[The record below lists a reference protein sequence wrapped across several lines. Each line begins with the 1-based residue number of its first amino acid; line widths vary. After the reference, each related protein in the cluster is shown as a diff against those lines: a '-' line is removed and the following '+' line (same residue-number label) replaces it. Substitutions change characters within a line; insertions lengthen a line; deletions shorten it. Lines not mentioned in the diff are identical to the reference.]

1 VADAKSRP
9 GVITVANSGVGSHTH
24 IVSTAL
30 FNAAGV
36 QVVEVPYGAAQVV
49 PSLLGGHVDAMVQL
63 PAALSAH
70 LKSGSIRVL
79 AALIPSRDPAL
90 PEVPTARE
98 QGVDVALEAW
108 RGIAAPKG
116 TPKPVISMLE
126 GAIRQT
132 VATSEYA
139 KASADLG
146 VRPAYLPAAEFGEL
160 IAKEDGEL
168 ATLMR
173 MIGIEK
179 PAK

>member
-1 VADAKSRP
+1 MRGYWSAKGLGEVQRLLTSVGTGVTGPGTCVA
-9 GVITVANSGVGSHTH
+9 
-24 IVSTAL
+24 AL
-30 FNAAGV
+30 AAGV
-36 QVVEVPYGAAQVV
+36 EAGVAAADGAAQVV

-116 TPKPVISMLE
+116 TPKQVISMLE

-132 VATSEYA
+132 VATPEYA
-139 KASADLG
+139 KANADLG
-146 VRPAYLPAAEFGEL
+146 VKSGGSIHASIVEAP
-160 IAKEDGEL
+160 
-168 ATLMR
+168 
-173 MIGIEK
+173 
-179 PAK
+179 

>member
-1 VADAKSRP
+1 MQ
-9 GVITVANSGVGSHTH
+9 I
-24 IVSTAL
+24 
-30 FNAAGV
+30 
-36 QVVEVPYGAAQVV
+36 VEVPYGAAQVV

-90 PEVPTARE
+90 PDVPTARE
-98 QGVDVALEAW
+98 QGVDVAFEAW